1 MMKWVLK
8 LFLSFLCVAALTG
21 VANAQ
26 PEPSQKEL
34 ESVLKRFINWR
45 FGTMSLYRV
54 TNISDIKRAIKLG
67 EEKKAGI
74 KMDETLFNSVD
85 SNTKVLIERGVTG
98 GASSDEIRQE
108 IVNSGMAVPDVKVF
122 EAIFSFYKKKM
133 EGGGEQSVE
142 NAYLVT
148 TRPEKGQIP
157 NTVIALVVSYN
168 PIDNLE
174 KNLRS
179 VGPSEIFTYDELKAI
194 KLDTTFTSE
203 NLYDLMVN
211 ILVQQNY
218 TNRTLDAQGIG
229 NPEWFATKVHGKTYS
244 ILSKESDISDEDIQ
258 KVMRISD
265 AQPDDYQ
272 QKQNELVLSPD
283 LISWKTYNL
292 PMYPDASGNMIIDSL
307 ANSNAGLPNFG
318 VEMRYGIDDI
328 NYPSF
333 SSSRMALNAIWSSVK
348 LGVIL
353 PTDGW
358 ASLAKDLYSIDRRLT
373 FAGIGINGAFDF
385 PIKVVPKSGVF
396 HLEAGYVFGNA
407 QSPSWLP
414 NDKPNFDQDITITDS
429 ILTLWN
435 FNRVAPVYSYLIRV
449 NAQLHYTFGVAID
462 ENYWLRFGIGGTV
475 YSVEYWKHYAELDMT
490 NPDLPSFNLIYKKE
504 KDETVG
510 GISSKLEFMAKNIKT
525 PFGAGLSYF
534 DESLGC
540 NAWLQIPIISNTF
553 ALKLD
558 AKGFF
563 STFKDKPHP
572 WESASL
578 FVGTARFVIN
588 F

>member
-8 LFLSFLCVAALTG
+8 LFLSILCIATLSG

-34 ESVLKRFINWR
+34 ESVLRRFINWR

-67 EEKKAGI
+67 EEKKSGI
-74 KMDETLFNSVD
+74 KMDDAILNSID
-85 SNTKVLIERGVTG
+85 TATRTIIERGVAG
-98 GASSDEIRQE
+98 GASSTDIQKD
-108 IVNSGMAVPDVKVF
+108 ISDAGLTPPDVKVF
-122 EAIFSFYKKKM
+122 EAVFSFYKKKL

-148 TRPEKGQIP
+148 TRPEKGQVP
-157 NTVIALVVSYN
+157 NTVIAMIVSYN

-179 VGPSEIFTYDELKAI
+179 VGPSEIYTYDELKAI
-194 KLDTTFTSE
+194 KLDTTFTSD

-244 ILSKESDISDEDIQ
+244 ILTKEADLSNEDVQRI
-258 KVMRISD
+258 MRISD
-265 AQPDDYQ
+265 AQPDEYVL
-272 QKQNELVLSPD
+272 KQNELIISPD
-283 LISWKTYNL
+283 LISWKRYEL
-292 PMYPDASGNMIIDSL
+292 PSWVDASGNLVPDSL
-307 ANSNAGLPNFG
+307 TSANSGLPNVG
-318 VEMRYGIDDI
+318 IEMRYGLDNI

-333 SSSRMALNAIWSSVK
+333 ASSRMAINAIWSSVK

-358 ASLAKDLYSIDRRLT
+358 ASLAKDLYNIDRKLT
-373 FAGIGINGAFDF
+373 YGGVGINGAFDF
-385 PIKVVPKSGVF
+385 PLKVVPQSGVF
-396 HLEAGYVFGNA
+396 HLDAGYVFGNA
-407 QSPSWLP
+407 HSPSWLP
-414 NDKPNFDQDITITDS
+414 KDNPNFDPNMTLNDS
-429 ILTLWN
+429 IVNSWN
-435 FNRVAPVYSYLIRV
+435 YRTYPVYSYLIRV
-449 NAQLHYTFGVAID
+449 NAQLHYTFGVAVD
-462 ENYWLRFGIGGTV
+462 ENYWLRFGVGATM
-475 YSVEYWKHYAELDMT
+475 YNVEYWKHYASLDLS
-490 NPDLPSFNLIYKKE
+490 NPDLPGFTIDYRKE
-504 KDETVG
+504 KDETIG
-510 GISSKLEFMAKNIKT
+510 GISGKIEFMAKNIKT
-525 PFGAGLSYF
+525 PFGASISYF
-534 DESLGC
+534 DESLGG
-540 NAWLQIPIISNTF
+540 NAWLQIPIVANTF
-553 ALKLD
+553 AIKLD

-563 STFKDKPHP
+563 SAFKDKPHP
-572 WESASL
+572 WESASM
-578 FVGTARFVIN
+578 FIGTARFVIN